1 MILKLAIEWEMSE
14 HKNKKLIRDVPRMSA
29 SNLQKALKG
38 AVQRTIRTAM
48 IADGDPEDAQVT
60 V

>member
-14 HKNKKLIRDVPRMSA
+14 HKNKKLIRNVPRMSA

-38 AVQRTIRTAM
+38 AVQRTIRTVM
-48 IADGDPEDAQVT
+48 IADGDPEE
-60 V
+60 